1 MDRPDNVYV
10 SFIETT
16 PDKLWALLI
25 DSAASPDWFFDN
37 RMEIGAEVGEAYR
50 VIRSDGSVDVDG
62 EVLVREPWR
71 RLRVS
76 WIMPEMPVNSADS
89 EVEFLIDDEGN
100 GVVRFCVQEFHGGHV
115 PEKWQEAGR
124 EGWSLILSSMK
135 TMLETGRP
143 LPRIKM
149 EPPE

>member
-1 MDRPDNVYV
+1 MDKPDNVYV
-10 SFIETT
+10 SFIATT

-25 DSAASPDWFFDN
+25 DSAASPDWFYGN
-37 RMEIGAEVGEAYR
+37 RMEIGGEVGEPYR
-50 VIRSDGSVDVDG
+50 IIRPDGAVDVVG

-76 WIMPEMPVNSADS
+76 WTMPEMPANSCDA
-89 EVEFLIDDEGN
+89 EIQFLIDDKGS
-100 GVVRFCVQEFHGGHV
+100 GVVRFCIEEFHNAPI

-135 TMLETGRP
+135 TLLETGRP
-143 LPRIKM
+143 LPQLKM